1 MTNTNNNTGKK
12 FSTFDIFPMQDGFYA
27 IAEGNLTRDPSFSN
41 GEGKK
46 SFIST
51 SMGCGEYPI
60 STRARS
66 VGLPVPEG
74 VNITFANLRFFGK
87 KAEELNAHAK
97 KGDKLVV
104 AGKIGYSKTEKN
116 GNTYHNLD
124 ITVDEFFVRPYAEDS
139 YASGGIARFT
149 NVYERNGASVSK
161 PMLANFS
168 GKVLSVDSYEYQKN
182 GVTGKRLRINIRTDK
197 NPKKAYALAIG
208 EKLENAPS
216 DSGYMNVTMFG
227 RNAERAEKCIR
238 KGSWIA
244 FTGDITESRNE
255 DTGKV
260 YYEMVASDFVI
271 LKWGPRDEAEANE
284 PNRNNVPATN
294 DAPAAD
300 ASAQADQPETKTPE
314 EEFTD
319 LDDEDDGELP
329 F

>member
-1 MTNTNNNTGKK
+1 MANNNNNTGKK

-41 GEGKK
+41 SEGKK

-124 ITVDEFFVRPYAEDS
+124 ITVDEFFVRMLRTAMPAAALQDS
-139 YASGGIARFT
+139 QMCTREMVLRSASRC
-149 NVYERNGASVSK
+149 
-161 PMLANFS
+161 
-168 GKVLSVDSYEYQKN
+168 
-182 GVTGKRLRINIRTDK
+182 LRIS
-197 NPKKAYALAIG
+197 LAR
-208 EKLENAPS
+208 S
-216 DSGYMNVTMFG
+216 
-227 RNAERAEKCIR
+227 
-238 KGSWIA
+238 
-244 FTGDITESRNE
+244 
-255 DTGKV
+255 
-260 YYEMVASDFVI
+260 
-271 LKWGPRDEAEANE
+271 
-284 PNRNNVPATN
+284 
-294 DAPAAD
+294 
-300 ASAQADQPETKTPE
+300 
-314 EEFTD
+314 
-319 LDDEDDGELP
+319 
-329 F
+329 